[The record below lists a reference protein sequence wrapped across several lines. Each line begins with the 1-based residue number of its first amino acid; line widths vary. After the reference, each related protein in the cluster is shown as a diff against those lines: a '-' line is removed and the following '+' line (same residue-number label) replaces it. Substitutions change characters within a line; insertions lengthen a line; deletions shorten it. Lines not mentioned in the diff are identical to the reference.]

1 MKTSVNFEVKGVKV
15 NMEFEGSIKEMMS
28 LNTAMVKGSKE
39 WLDFFQQ
46 EGNRI
51 FYLLDKA
58 VDRAAETN
66 KNTMIKEKE
75 VRDFEKFINRK

>member
-66 KNTMIKEKE
+66 KNTMIKDKE
-75 VRDFEKFINRK
+75 VRDFEKMINKK